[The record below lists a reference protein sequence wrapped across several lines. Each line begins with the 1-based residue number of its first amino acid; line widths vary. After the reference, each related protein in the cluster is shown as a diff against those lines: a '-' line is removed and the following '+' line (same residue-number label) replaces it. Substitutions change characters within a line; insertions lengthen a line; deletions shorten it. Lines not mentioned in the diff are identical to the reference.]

1 MSTEYVTWP
10 MEANVSPAALHHVA
24 EAIEAYCSGLAPST
38 DGALRAEL
46 ENTANDIRSLL
57 QHVVVARQA
66 AVADD
71 WLDA

>member
-1 MSTEYVTWP
+1 MTDYVTWP
-10 MEANVSPAALHHVA
+10 MEANVSPAALHHIA
-24 EAIEAYCSGLAPST
+24 EAIDGYLTRVNLAPPVL
-38 DGALRAEL
+38 DEMQ
-46 ENTANDIRSLL
+46 NTSNDIRSLL